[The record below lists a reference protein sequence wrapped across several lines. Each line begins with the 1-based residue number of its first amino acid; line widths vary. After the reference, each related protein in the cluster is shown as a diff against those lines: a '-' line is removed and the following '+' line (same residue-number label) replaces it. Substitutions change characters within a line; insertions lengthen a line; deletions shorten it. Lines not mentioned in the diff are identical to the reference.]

1 MLAFVR
7 YIHDF
12 YKEYKKSFIVYCIKP
27 AVEIFSFHSH
37 KYLLLRLLLDADQT
51 IMRRKEEVKGSREQG
66 LRVQGT
72 SP

>member
-37 KYLLLRLLLDADQT
+37 KYLLLRLLLDV
-51 IMRRKEEVKGSREQG
+51 RRKQEVKGNREQG